1 VALCRAL
8 VGRTNANL
16 APAVI
21 QGYAGVCLA
30 RTTDLPP
37 DLRERAL
44 ALARQ
49 ACQPPEAEGS
59 PSGQLLRGMIAYRQG
74 RYAETC
80 ATLERA
86 AEIRQPITRARALAF
101 RGMADFRL
109 GRVEEARRALG
120 DAELA
125 LAKGPTG
132 ETGWWGVGLGQVAID
147 ELRAL
152 LAAKTESKAGPG

>member
-1 VALCRAL
+1 
-8 VGRTNANL
+8 
-16 APAVI
+16 
-21 QGYAGVCLA
+21 
-30 RTTDLPP
+30 
-37 DLRERAL
+37 
-44 ALARQ
+44 
-49 ACQPPEAEGS
+49 
-59 PSGQLLRGMIAYRQG
+59 MIAYRQG